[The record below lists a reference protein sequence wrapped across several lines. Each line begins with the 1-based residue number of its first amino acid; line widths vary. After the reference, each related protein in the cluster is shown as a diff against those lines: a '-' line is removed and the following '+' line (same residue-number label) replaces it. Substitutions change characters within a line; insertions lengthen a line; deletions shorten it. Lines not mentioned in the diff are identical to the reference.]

1 MKRSR
6 NTLRHAAAH
15 VAPAAAALLLLT
27 GGLTAC
33 STGDDV
39 DPTAT
44 GTGPCAALAD
54 YGEFP
59 DGVTVTI
66 ATAFTGT
73 EAERFDASV
82 EQFEECTG
90 IDVVQNG
97 SDDLESL
104 LRQAVGAAAT
114 GPEATDDADATGEKQ
129 VATEL
134 PDLAVVPQPG
144 LVGDLARAGV
154 LVAVPDSVGANVELG
169 WDRAWMD
176 VGSVDGVLY
185 AAPLMASVKS
195 FIWYSPVAFA
205 QAGYEVPGT
214 WDELV
219 ALTERIAADN
229 ATDADDASGGD
240 DGDGSAEDAEAG
252 DAEKEGD
259 GADAV
264 VTPWCLGAS
273 DGDSTGW
280 VVSDWLEEA
289 LLATDGVGAYDA
301 WANHA
306 VALDDASAVGALDTV
321 GTLLLADGNVP
332 GGGQQAVQTSLEE
345 AGAQLLDGSCY
356 MLHASS
362 GYENLLPEGAE
373 VVAIGGAPGS
383 GTTTA
388 AGAGASGSAAP
399 AESAA
404 AQATASQTSAT
415 TGGVVSAFLVPG
427 VVDDDIGTPVIV
439 GGDFL
444 VQLSAG
450 APATGEAAEDGADP
464 EAVEAVMTYL
474 SNAEWAQRRVDLGG
488 VATANR
494 SVDASQM
501 RSDVARRA
509 TLLLQSR
516 QSVIRFDASDSMP
529 SGVGTDALWSAL
541 TQWTTGE
548 LDSKEALAQA
558 EAAWPE

>member
-1 MKRSR
+1 MRSSR
-6 NTLRHAAAH
+6 TALRRTAAH
-15 VAPAAAALLLLT
+15 LAPATAALLLLT

-39 DPTAT
+39 DPTASAT
-44 GTGPCAALAD
+44 DPCAALAA
-54 YGEFP
+54 YGTFA
-59 DGVTVTI
+59 DGTTVTI

-90 IDVVQNG
+90 IDVVQHG
-97 SDDLESL
+97 SDDLESV
-104 LRQAVGAAAT
+104 LRQAVDAAAT
-114 GPEATDDADATGEKQ
+114 TPEATDDADVAGGKQ
-129 VATEL
+129 KDAEL

-144 LVGDLARAGV
+144 LVGDLARAGM
-154 LVAVPDSVGANVELG
+154 LVPVPDSVGANVELG

-205 QAGYEVPGT
+205 QAGYEVPTT

-219 ALTERIAADN
+219 ALTARIAADN
-229 ATDADDASGGD
+229 AADASEGGD
-240 DGDGSAEDAEAG
+240 GESTEDAEDG
-252 DAEKEGD
+252 KAEEEGSGTD
-259 GADAV
+259 V

-301 WANHA
+301 WAGHV
-306 VALDDASAVGALDTV
+306 VALDDASAVDALDAV
-321 GTLLLADGNVP
+321 GSLLLTDGNVP
-332 GGGQQAVQTSLEE
+332 GGGQQAVNTTVEE

-373 VVAIGGAPGS
+373 VVAADGVPGS
-383 GTTTA
+383 GTATA
-388 AGAGASGSAAP
+388 AGTGASDSAAP
-399 AESAA
+399 EESAS

-427 VVDDDIGTPVIV
+427 VVDDDAGAPVIV

-450 APATGEAAEDGADP
+450 AAAAGGDAEDGEGADP

-474 SNAEWAQRRVDLGG
+474 SSAEWAQARVDLGG

-494 SVDASQM
+494 GVDASRM
-501 RSDVARRA
+501 SSDVARRA

-529 SGVGTDALWSAL
+529 STVGTDALWSAL
-541 TQWTTGE
+541 TQWTAGE